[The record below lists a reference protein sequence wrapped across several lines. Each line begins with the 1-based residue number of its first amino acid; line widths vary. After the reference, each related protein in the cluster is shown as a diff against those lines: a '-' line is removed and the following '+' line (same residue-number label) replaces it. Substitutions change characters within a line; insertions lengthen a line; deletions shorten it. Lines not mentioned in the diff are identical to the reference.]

1 MVVAIDGAQLG
12 NGAAKFRV
20 TVWSSTFSTCTKL
33 PPGAHRRGGR
43 GVSSSL
49 SITSWYQNMRSSA
62 SKPSPSD
69 QCMPGRRWMVTVCA
83 SSLICHAS
91 HTLHSTVRWSEASR
105 VTGS

>member
-20 TVWSSTFSTCTKL
+20 TVWSSTFSTRTKL
-33 PPGAHRRGGR
+33 PPSAQRRGCR

-49 SITSWYQNMRSSA
+49 SITSWYQNMMSSA

-69 QCMPGRRWMVTVCA
+69 QRMPSRRRMVTVCA
-83 SSLICHAS
+83 SSLICHDS
-91 HTLHSTVRWSEASR
+91 HTLHTTERWSEANR